1 MRHLSLAGVVVL
13 VTVCTAEAAAPPAGV
28 EAVTQ
33 PSGDVTLK
41 FVKPGRVA
49 AVEVAAGDRV
59 QEGDVL
65 ARLDDDVERLELE
78 RLKAAAENRVHV
90 EAAEAQV
97 AQRKADLKKLEWAGE
112 RGAATEWEIEHARL
126 DVTIG
131 EMSVAKAEFDLA
143 QAGREY
149 QRAKA
154 ALDRMRLVSPIDGV
168 VERRF
173 IETGEAVQALE
184 EVVRV
189 VRVDPL
195 WIDVPVPLAAARA
208 LGEGAAATVRFP
220 GPKGEAVRGKVIH
233 VSAVG
238 DAAAET
244 LTVRVEAPNE
254 AGRPAGERVRVQFGQ
269 QATGNRE
276 RGTGNRR
283 TATTTTT
290 AHCKRR
296 TTQRQP
302 AHSPYLAAG
311 LARRVLSRRPQVA

>member
-1 MRHLSLAGVVVL
+1 MRHVSLAGVLVL
-13 VTVCTAEAAAPPAGV
+13 VAACAAGAAAPPVGI

-33 PSGDVTLK
+33 PSSDVTLK
-41 FVKPGRVA
+41 FVRPGRID
-49 AVEVAAGDRV
+49 AVEVTAGQAV
-59 QEGDVL
+59 KEGDVL
-65 ARLDDDVERLELE
+65 VRLDDEVERLELE

-112 RGAATEWEIEHARL
+112 RGAATQWEIEHARL

-131 EMSVAKAEFDLA
+131 DMSVAKAEFDLA
-143 QAGREY
+143 QAVREY

-154 ALDRMRLVSPIDGV
+154 ALDRMRLVSPITGV
-168 VERRF
+168 VERLF

-195 WIDVPVPLAAARA
+195 WIDVPVPLAPARGLA
-208 LGEGAAATVRFP
+208 TGAAATVRFP
-220 GPKGEAVRGKVIH
+220 GPKGGTVRGKVIH

-244 LTVRVEAPNE
+244 LTVRIEAPNE
-254 AGRPAGERVRVQFGQ
+254 AGRPAGERVRVEF
-269 QATGNRE
+269 APR
-276 RGTGNRR
+276 
-283 TATTTTT
+283 
-290 AHCKRR
+290 
-296 TTQRQP
+296 P
-302 AHSPYLAAG
+302 AEPGS
-311 LARRVLSRRPQVA
+311 